1 MLKKKQEIITVIAFT
16 AFVILAVMIKSNTIN
31 PESVDDGLT
40 VTPQI
45 PEEELFYQSPD
56 LESNLKEEE
65 ILEDQEKIL

>member
-40 VTPQI
+40 VTPRI

-56 LESNLKEEE
+56 LVSDLKEE
-65 ILEDQEKIL
+65 